1 MCVQQSLDILPVDN
15 TDFPTE
21 GSKMVEVPRGLKQ
34 RWKPFGWSEHSILTN
49 HEYKS
54 GNLAWVIN
62 MHGGFKPLWQ
72 HNSFPGCDR
81 ASTPLSGTDLLPMK
95 CMLQPQDGYPG
106 CQQDEETVVLE
117 V

>member
-1 MCVQQSLDILPVDN
+1 MCVQQSVDILPVDN

-34 RWKPFGWSEHSILTN
+34 RWKPFGWSEHSTLTT

-62 MHGGFKPLWQ
+62 MYG
-72 HNSFPGCDR
+72 
-81 ASTPLSGTDLLPMK
+81 ASLATFQAMLSGVDFT
-95 CMLQPQDGYPG
+95 C
-106 CQQDEETVVLE
+106 
-117 V
+117 